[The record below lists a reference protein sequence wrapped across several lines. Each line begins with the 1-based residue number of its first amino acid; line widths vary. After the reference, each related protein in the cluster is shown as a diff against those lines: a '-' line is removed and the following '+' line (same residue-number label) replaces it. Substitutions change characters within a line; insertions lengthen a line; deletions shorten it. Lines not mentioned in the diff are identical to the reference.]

1 MKIDEKKG
9 LEGKSRKFTAPREN
23 PNEGLTTRCHAIL
36 SFCSDCPSLTVN
48 FCFNYIMGSCRVEIT
63 IKLIVICGHAWPMK
77 WTDNCQLNIPHT

>member
-36 SFCSDCPSLTVN
+36 SFCSDCPSLTV
-48 FCFNYIMGSCRVEIT
+48 SVSIT
-63 IKLIVICGHAWPMK
+63 SWAAVH
-77 WTDNCQLNIPHT
+77 